1 MATVSF
7 LAQLNYSVMLS
18 KVFKKGSVMHCKI
31 VQKDLDLESSIN
43 LGIKEKVRIT
53 QVSLELFIF
62 V

>member
-1 MATVSF
+1 
-7 LAQLNYSVMLS
+7 
-18 KVFKKGSVMHCKI
+18 MHCKV